1 MTDTKDKR
9 EIEKKMRDNFDSLKR
24 DEFMSLSEYLMSPIA
39 VRDLQKKAFGG
50 RIGFENGGG
59 FFTNLLGDTTVDKF
73 QRGLVD
79 LLGSSSEMMG
89 PSMSE
94 YDSAVKDLKK
104 AGFSEQEILDVLGPR
119 PKLISE
125 TAKEKKLESKAF
137 GGRIGFQD
145 GRRVQPV
152 EIPGPAQEMEMLM
165 KRLMEEG
172 GLSRE
177 DAEKEAER
185 LLFGPSAMKLK
196 DSKRGLGSMMA
207 SADDEVKD
215 PSDMLTDD
223 AMDMLQTDP
232 FELLKE
238 AVEKGTIAELPD
250 SDIYSMYDAAVERG
264 AFDGTF
270 EEFKAMLS
278 QLQRRR
284 RGPEGIMQTMVT

>member
-1 MTDTKDKR
+1 MTMNKNRVTQY
-9 EIEKKMRDNFDSLKR
+9 F
-24 DEFMSLSEYLMSPIA
+24 
-39 VRDLQKKAFGG
+39 Q
-50 RIGFENGGG
+50 
-59 FFTNLLGDTTVDKF
+59 LL
-73 QRGLVD
+73 
-79 LLGSSSEMMG
+79 E
-89 PSMSE
+89 E
-94 YDSAVKDLKK
+94 
-104 AGFSEQEILDVLGPR
+104 
-119 PKLISE
+119 
-125 TAKEKKLESKAF
+125 AKEKGDEDKIQELKLDLLREFNIEAKRN

-177 DAEKEAER
+177 AAEREAEII
-185 LLFGPSAMKLK
+185 LFGPGPSAMKLR

-207 SADDEVKD
+207 AADDEVKD

-232 FELLKE
+232 LELLKE

>member
-39 VRDLQKKAFGG
+39 VRDLQK
-50 RIGFENGGG
+50 
-59 FFTNLLGDTTVDKF
+59 
-73 QRGLVD
+73 
-79 LLGSSSEMMG
+79 
-89 PSMSE
+89 
-94 YDSAVKDLKK
+94 
-104 AGFSEQEILDVLGPR
+104 
-119 PKLISE
+119 
-125 TAKEKKLESKAF
+125 KAF

-207 SADDEVKD
+207 SADDEDDYKSPPFIDD
-215 PSDMLTDD
+215 PEGRME
-223 AMDMLQTDP
+223 TDP
-232 FELLKE
+232 FEMIRE
-238 AVEKGTIAELPD
+238 ALEKGRISELPD

-278 QLQRRR
+278 QLQQRQRR
-284 RGPEGIMQTMVT
+284 PEGIMQTMVT

>member
-1 MTDTKDKR
+1 MTDTKR
-9 EIEKKMRDNFDSLKR
+9 EIERKMRENFDSLKR
-24 DEFMSLSEYLMSPIA
+24 DEFMSLSEYLVSPIA
-39 VRDLQKKAFGG
+39 VRDLQK
-50 RIGFENGGG
+50 
-59 FFTNLLGDTTVDKF
+59 
-73 QRGLVD
+73 
-79 LLGSSSEMMG
+79 
-89 PSMSE
+89 
-94 YDSAVKDLKK
+94 
-104 AGFSEQEILDVLGPR
+104 
-119 PKLISE
+119 
-125 TAKEKKLESKAF
+125 KAF

-172 GLSRE
+172 LSRE
-177 DAEKEAER
+177 AAEREAE
-185 LLFGPSAMKLK
+185 LILFGPSPSAMKLK

-238 AVEKGTIAELPD
+238 AIEKGTIAELPD

-284 RGPEGIMQTMVT
+284 RGPEGIMQTMVTQHGY

>member
-1 MTDTKDKR
+1 MTDTKR
-9 EIEKKMRDNFDSLKR
+9 EIERKMRENFDSLKR
-24 DEFMSLSEYLMSPIA
+24 DEFMSLSEYLVSPIA
-39 VRDLQKKAFGG
+39 VRDLQK
-50 RIGFENGGG
+50 
-59 FFTNLLGDTTVDKF
+59 
-73 QRGLVD
+73 
-79 LLGSSSEMMG
+79 
-89 PSMSE
+89 
-94 YDSAVKDLKK
+94 
-104 AGFSEQEILDVLGPR
+104 
-119 PKLISE
+119 
-125 TAKEKKLESKAF
+125 KAF